1 MVRFKI
7 VNLGEWIPLT
17 SLHADKIDISYHVAS
32 INLKWRNLDRNI
44 NKYGVI
50 WKKKNKDDML
60 ALQQTLIWTLTSLFC
75 LEWKKS
81 FKLPD
86 YHLNK

>member
-1 MVRFKI
+1 
-7 VNLGEWIPLT
+7 
-17 SLHADKIDISYHVAS
+17 
-32 INLKWRNLDRNI
+32 
-44 NKYGVI
+44 
-50 WKKKNKDDML
+50 ML
-60 ALQQTLIWTLTSLFC
+60 ALQQTLIWTLSSLSC